1 MKEKR
6 VSTTTLKHGT
16 GIVAEKVAEKTLDAA
31 SDIAE
36 RAKKQA
42 EALAQVAESAAERLP
57 GRKAKPKH
65 RGRKVVGTLLALGAA
80 AFAAMKGRRIL
91 QQRREP
97 VIDLDSGMQAPAG
110 QSTSMTSSSRTTA

>member
-1 MKEKR
+1 M
-6 VSTTTLKHGT
+6 SATNLKHGT
-16 GIVAEKVAEKTLDAA
+16 GLVAEKVAEKTLDAA

-57 GRKAKPKH
+57 GRKAKPKR

-80 AFAAMKGRRIL
+80 AFAAVKGRRIL

-97 VIDLDSGMQAPAG
+97 VIDLDSGMQAPAW